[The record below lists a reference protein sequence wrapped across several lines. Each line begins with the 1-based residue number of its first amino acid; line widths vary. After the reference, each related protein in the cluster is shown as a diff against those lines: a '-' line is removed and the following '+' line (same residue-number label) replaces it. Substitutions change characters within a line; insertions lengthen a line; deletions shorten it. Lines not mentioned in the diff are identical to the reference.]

1 MLVKELKE
9 KLKSYGLSTVGLK
22 QELEA
27 RLETYENELNS
38 KDPNRRAAAV
48 AAAAAAAAA
57 DNGGQATTEETDEI
71 ETTEHNT
78 SGEYYKHL
86 SHFQF
91 IVNYSDTTHTCIH
104 DE

>member
-57 DNGGQATTEETDEI
+57 DTSGGAPTEETDEI
-71 ETTEHNT
+71 ETTETNST
-78 SGEYYKHL
+78 SGEY
-86 SHFQF
+86 
-91 IVNYSDTTHTCIH
+91 
-104 DE
+104 

>member
-48 AAAAAAAAA
+48 AAAAAAAA

-78 SGEYYKHL
+78 SGE
-86 SHFQF
+86 
-91 IVNYSDTTHTCIH
+91 C
-104 DE
+104 